1 MSASHIQPDNLLS
14 FLQRNEHPAIYRLV
28 IAEITQFRAR
38 NRDVVGQ
45 WGLLAV
51 VAQGQVEGSTVST
64 SRSQGLKTVESLFEH
79 IDGVFHPFSSHGL
92 TQSVAI
98 TGIHDI
104 DTATVRTVAL
114 GIASVAVV
122 GVMIHNTLLTSV
134 EILTLHGPWKFAT
147 PLMDSTS

>member
-1 MSASHIQPDNLLS
+1 MSASHIQPDNLLA
-14 FLQRNEHPAIYRLV
+14 FLQWNEHPAIYRLV

-38 NRDVVGQ
+38 YRDVVGQ

-104 DTATVRTVAL
+104 DTATVGTITL

-122 GVMIHNTLLTSV
+122 GVMIDDSFLTSV
-134 EILTLHGPWKFAT
+134 EVLTLHGPWKFAT